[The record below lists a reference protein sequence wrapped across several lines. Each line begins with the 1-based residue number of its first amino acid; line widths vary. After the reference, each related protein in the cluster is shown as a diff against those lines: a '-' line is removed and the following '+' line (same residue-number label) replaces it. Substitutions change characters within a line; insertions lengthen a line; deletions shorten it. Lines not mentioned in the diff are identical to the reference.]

1 MTGDLVR
8 NKIASIER
16 CLDRIR
22 MELAS
27 GPAALDDQ
35 TQQDAIVLNLMRA
48 CESTIDLAMHVASRQ
63 GLGIPQETRDVF
75 NLLHDSGV
83 IDAGLRDRLQ
93 RMVGFRNLAVHE
105 YQKLQRPILESIVTE
120 RLGDFTEFA
129 AAILNLADP
138 R

>member
-93 RMVGFRNLAVHE
+93 RMVGFRNLAVRE

-120 RLGDFTEFA
+120 RLGDFAEFA

>member
-1 MTGDLVR
+1 MTGDLIR

-22 MELAS
+22 MEFAS
-27 GPAALDDQ
+27 GPDALDDQ
-35 TQQDAIVLNLMRA
+35 TRQDAIVLNLMRA

-120 RLGDFTEFA
+120 RLGDFTEFT
-129 AAILNLADP
+129 AAILNLAEP

>member
-1 MTGDLVR
+1 MTGDLIR

-63 GLGIPQETRDVF
+63 GLGIPQETREVF
-75 NLLHDSGV
+75 NLLHESGV

-105 YQKLQRPILESIVTE
+105 YQKLQRPILESIVTD

>member
-1 MTGDLVR
+1 MTGDLIR

-63 GLGIPQETRDVF
+63 GLGIPQETREVF

-105 YQKLQRPILESIVTE
+105 YQKLQRPILESIVTD

>member
-120 RLGDFTEFA
+120 RLSDFTEFA
-129 AAILNLADP
+129 TAILNLADP

>member
-1 MTGDLVR
+1 MTGDLIR

-63 GLGIPQETRDVF
+63 GLGIPQETREVF
-75 NLLHDSGV
+75 NLLHESGV

-105 YQKLQRPILESIVTE
+105 YQKLQRPILESIVTD

-129 AAILNLADP
+129 AAILNLAEP

>member
-1 MTGDLVR
+1 MTGDLIR

-63 GLGIPQETRDVF
+63 RLGIPQETRDVF

-105 YQKLQRPILESIVTE
+105 YQKLQRPILESIVTD

>member
-83 IDAGLRDRLQ
+83 IDTGLRDRLQ

-129 AAILNLADP
+129 TAILNLADP

>member
-129 AAILNLADP
+129 AAILNLAEP

>member
-1 MTGDLVR
+1 
-8 NKIASIER
+8 
-16 CLDRIR
+16 

-63 GLGIPQETRDVF
+63 GLGIPQETREVF
-75 NLLHDSGV
+75 NLLHESGV

-105 YQKLQRPILESIVTE
+105 YQKLQRPILESIVTD

>member
-120 RLGDFTEFA
+120 RLDDFTEFA
-129 AAILNLADP
+129 AAILNLAEP

>member
-1 MTGDLVR
+1 MTGDLIR

-75 NLLHDSGV
+75 NLLHESGV

-93 RMVGFRNLAVHE
+93 RMVGFRNLAAQE
-105 YQKLQRPILESIVTE
+105 YQKLQRPILESIVTD

>member
-1 MTGDLVR
+1 MTGDLIR

-63 GLGIPQETRDVF
+63 GLGIPQETREVF

>member
-1 MTGDLVR
+1 MTGDLIR

-22 MELAS
+22 MEFAS
-27 GPAALDDQ
+27 GPDALDDQ
-35 TQQDAIVLNLMRA
+35 TRQDAIVLNLMRA

-120 RLGDFTEFA
+120 RLGDFTELT
-129 AAILNLADP
+129 AAILNLAEP